1 MAMKKMTGGS
11 KKSVAKKTPAQ
22 QKAAQIQKAIKAVQ
36 KRANV
41 TAREARDIVTE
52 IGTIANYNASATYR
66 GISKKEQK
74 DMALK
79 EGKMYYKN
87 AKGQTA
93 RYVKMGMRKDGT
105 FEGVK
110 NPRNPAAKSGA
121 KSLAKQIKEVGTA
134 ARTGKP
140 GTSASVIRKNLGSS
154 SGNVSR
160 SARSNVAKNNRL
172 KTYKSMGPKGR

>member
-1 MAMKKMTGGS
+1 MKKETSGR
-11 KKSVAKKTPAQ
+11 KPVVKKTPAQ
-22 QKAAQIQKAIKAVQ
+22 QKAAQVQKAIKAVQ

-52 IGTIANYNASATYR
+52 IGTIANYNASAAFR

-79 EGKMYYKN
+79 EGKTFYKDE
-87 AKGQTA
+87 KGRTA
-93 RYVKMGMRKDGT
+93 RYYKMGMRKDGT
-105 FEGVK
+105 FETVK

-121 KSLAKQIKEVGTA
+121 KSLATQINEVGTA
-134 ARTGKP
+134 AKTGKP
-140 GTSASVIRKNLGSS
+140 GTSASVIRKDLGSS

-160 SARSNVAKNNRL
+160 SARSNVAKNNRM